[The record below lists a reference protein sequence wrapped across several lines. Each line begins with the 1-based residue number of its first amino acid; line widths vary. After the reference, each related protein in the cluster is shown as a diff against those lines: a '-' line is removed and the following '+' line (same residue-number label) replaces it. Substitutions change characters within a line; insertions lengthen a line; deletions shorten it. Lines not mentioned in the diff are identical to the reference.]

1 MRAAQNWAQSLF
13 PRRGYPRTKNS
24 EFGGPCREISS
35 SGTALRWL
43 FFGKV
48 VGVEYSLVNCRLI
61 F

>member
-1 MRAAQNWAQSLF
+1 MGWLVNGSLAVRSF
-13 PRRGYPRTKNS
+13 PCSAGLVERL
-24 EFGGPCREISS
+24 F
-35 SGTALRWL
+35 RWL